1 VSDLIDSELAYINTK
16 HPDFMDCQSSFLPLL
31 ASQLQLS
38 AANSTLPLAAVNPAA
53 PAVERTVAPPSA
65 PAAAVA
71 PVAAPAAS
79 NDQLVSRSPELA
91 KPPRKRS
98 DDDDCGFEDC
108 ESLQQQEGGP
118 FWKGWFGG
126 QGQQQIPEPVTQ
138 PRPRRGG
145 RRSSF
150 GILDPSELDAFRE
163 SQQSQ
168 QQQQQMQH
176 QSTAAAAGGGAPRAG
191 TKVSAPP
198 PPVPLTRKELE
209 VTLVQ
214 NLIRSYFDIVARDFS
229 DKVPKQIMAFMVN
242 KLKDSLQNELITA
255 LYEDATVEQLMAEPP
270 EVAQQR
276 QDVAAREQAL
286 LQAANLLSDSRAFA
300 LPSKLASAAA
310 PPPSAAVPQSGSVL
324 GTSRSLNT
332 APSYGNGGLGGN
344 KPVLNPLAAIAG
356 KRQSVR
362 GQKENAIAG
371 LGESI

>member
-31 ASQLQLS
+31 ANQLQLS
-38 AANSTLPLAAVNPAA
+38 NAHSAAAVVEPTPPPVPAA
-53 PAVERTVAPPSA
+53 AAAPP
-65 PAAAVA
+65 PAAAV
-71 PVAAPAAS
+71 S
-79 NDQLVSRSPELA
+79 NDQLVSRSPELP
-91 KPPRKRS
+91 KPPPRKS
-98 DDDDCGFEDC
+98 SDDDDDCGFEDC

-126 QGQQQIPEPVTQ
+126 QGQQNSEPVTQ

-168 QQQQQMQH
+168 QHSQQQP
-176 QSTAAAAGGGAPRAG
+176 TAGGAPRAG
-191 TKVSAPP
+191 TKVPAPP
-198 PPVPLTRKELE
+198 PPAPMTRKELE

-286 LQAANLLSDSRAFA
+286 LQAANLLSDTRAFA
-300 LPSKLASAAA
+300 LPPKLAAAAA
-310 PPPSAAVPQSGSVL
+310 PPPSAAAASKTGSVL
-324 GTSRSLNT
+324 GTSSRNLN
-332 APSYGNGGLGGN
+332 AGSNYGNVGGS
-344 KPVLNPLAAIAG
+344 KPVVNPLAAIAG